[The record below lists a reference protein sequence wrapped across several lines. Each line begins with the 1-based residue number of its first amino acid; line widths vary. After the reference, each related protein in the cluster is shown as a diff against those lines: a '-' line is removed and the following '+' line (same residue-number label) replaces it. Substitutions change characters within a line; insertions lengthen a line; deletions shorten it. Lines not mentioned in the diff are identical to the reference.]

1 MFRGP
6 FISLCMLTLV
16 TSCQLSSP
24 GIQGSGIEVS
34 ELRSVQP
41 FQRVLLDGTSDV
53 TISFGETQS
62 VSVTGDENLVHL
74 VKTDVRGNQLRID
87 TSGSYSTSNGIQIDI
102 VVPRLIAC
110 ELNGTG
116 DIDIS
121 GYTGE
126 ELELITDGIGNIT
139 CSGTV
144 GIVHATT
151 DGIGDIELA
160 ELVAREAYAIT
171 DGIGGIVVNATEK
184 VDARINGIGN
194 ITIIGDP
201 KNVQTE
207 IDGIGDII
215 RN

>member
-62 VSVTGDENLVHL
+62 VSVTGDDNLVHL

-139 CSGTV
+139 CGGTV

>member
-1 MFRGP
+1 MFRGS

-53 TISFGETQS
+53 SITFGDTQS
-62 VSVTGDENLVHL
+62 VTVTADDNLLSL
-74 VKTDVRGNQLRID
+74 VATKVMANELRVG
-87 TSGSYSTSNGIQIDI
+87 TSGSYSTSVGIQIDI

-116 DIDIS
+116 DINIS

-139 CSGTV
+139 CGGTV

-151 DGIGDIELA
+151 AGIGDIELA

-201 KNVQTE
+201 ESVRTE
-207 IDGIGDII
+207 VDGIGDII
-215 RN
+215 RD

>member
-1 MFRGP
+1 MVKHLLV
-6 FISLCMLTLV
+6 SLCVLALI
-16 TSCQLSSP
+16 SGCQFVSP

-34 ELRSVQP
+34 ELRSVEP
-41 FQRVLLDGTSDV
+41 FERVDLDGTSDV
-53 TISFGETQS
+53 FISFGETQS
-62 VSVTGDENLVHL
+62 VTVTTDDNLIQL
-74 VKTDVRGNQLRID
+74 VRTVVVGNQLRIS
-87 TSGSYSTSNGIQIDI
+87 TSGSYSTSLGIQIDI

-121 GYTGE
+121 GYAGE
-126 ELELITDGIGNIT
+126 ELELSTNGVGDIT
-139 CSGTV
+139 CGGTV

-151 DGIGDIELA
+151 DGIGDIQLA

-171 DGIGGIVVNATEK
+171 DGIGDIVVNATEK
-184 VDARINGIGN
+184 VDARINGIGS

-207 IDGIGDII
+207 VDGMGDII

>member
-62 VSVTGDENLVHL
+62 VSVTGDDNLVHL

-139 CSGTV
+139 
-144 GIVHATT
+144 
-151 DGIGDIELA
+151 
-160 ELVAREAYAIT
+160 
-171 DGIGGIVVNATEK
+171 
-184 VDARINGIGN
+184 
-194 ITIIGDP
+194 
-201 KNVQTE
+201 
-207 IDGIGDII
+207 
-215 RN
+215 